1 MSSFALH
8 QFGAVWLRCLWT
20 GHTNDL
26 WEREMHGLRLEN
38 PLSSELSSASSVQA
52 RDDSRRNVSTQ
63 EREERDSCRVLLV
76 DDDALVLAR
85 LSALL
90 HASDY
95 EVEVASTG
103 EEALRILDST
113 HCHIVLT
120 DWQMPDMDGLALCRH
135 IRLGD
140 HENYVYVLMLTV
152 RDTEHDVM
160 IGLAAGAD
168 DYMVKGTTINDILAR
183 LEIGRR
189 ITQSKSTHRAK
200 SPGNRGLS
208 YTDPL
213 TGAHNLGYLAEHL
226 PRELARSQ
234 RYGHAL
240 AILHCDVDRPG
251 VNGHFSHASTNGLLR
266 MLVAGA
272 ESVIRKGDWLARTA
286 GASFMIVL
294 PETTALGAHCAA
306 HKLRQFFA
314 KPLSTGAEHLGF
326 TVSIGVTAV
335 DAGHDALGTAQIDAL
350 LRMADRGT
358 HADRLFGAQADG
370 DAVAAWASGFGS
382 EVGGK
387 NGLN

>member
-1 MSSFALH
+1 M
-8 QFGAVWLRCLWT
+8 
-20 GHTNDL
+20 D
-26 WEREMHGLRLEN
+26 GLRFEN
-38 PLSSELSSASSVQA
+38 PLSSEASSASSVQSH
-52 RDDSRRNVSTQ
+52 DDFRLTASTQ
-63 EREERDSCRVLLV
+63 RREERDSCRVLLV
-76 DDDALVLAR
+76 DDDALVIAR

-90 HASDY
+90 HASQY

-135 IRLGD
+135 IRLSD
-140 HENYVYVLMLTV
+140 HENYIYVLMLTI

-189 ITQSKSTHRAK
+189 ITHNKSTRRTEN
-200 SPGNRGLS
+200 SRNSGRS

-213 TGAHNLGYLAEHL
+213 TGAHNLGYLMEHL

-234 RYGHAL
+234 RHGHSL
-240 AILHCDVDRPG
+240 AILRCDIDDGRG
-251 VNGHFSHASTNGLLR
+251 ANVNFSHVPTNEALR
-266 MLVAGA
+266 TLIAGT
-272 ESVIRKGDWLARTA
+272 ERVIRKGDWLARTA

-294 PETTALGAHCAA
+294 PETTPLGAHCVA
-306 HKLRQFFA
+306 HKLRRFFA
-314 KPLSTGAEHLGF
+314 KPLSTAAEQIGF
-326 TVSIGVTAV
+326 TVSIGVTTV
-335 DAGHDALGTAQIDAL
+335 DARHDAQSAAQIDAL
-350 LRMADRGT
+350 LRIADCGT
-358 HADRLFGAQADG
+358 QANTLSG
-370 DAVAAWASGFGS
+370 GQAGSDAMDWASRPDG